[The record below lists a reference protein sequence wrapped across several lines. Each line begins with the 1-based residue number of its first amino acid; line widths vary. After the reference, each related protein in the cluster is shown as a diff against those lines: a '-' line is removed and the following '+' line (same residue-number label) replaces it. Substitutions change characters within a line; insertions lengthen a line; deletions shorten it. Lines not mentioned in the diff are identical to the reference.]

1 MSFPLVCRGLFND
14 EFGDT
19 FGNIYVLTGKDFDYA
34 LLKAY
39 ADRLQLE
46 LQRVP
51 DVAKVELIGLQDQK
65 SGLNCPI
72 PKWRSSVYP
81 SVPFSRPYSSKTIW
95 SVPGF

>member
-1 MSFPLVCRGLFND
+1 M
-14 EFGDT
+14 
-19 FGNIYVLTGKDFDYA
+19 TGKDFDYA

-65 SGLNCPI
+65 IWIELSNTKMAQLG
-72 PKWRSSVYP
+72 
-81 SVPFSRPYSSKTIW
+81 VPVSAIQQALQQQNNMVSA
-95 SVPGF
+95 GFLKPPPTGCRCV